1 MNNVNVIDHGTG
13 NIKSINNLLDSV
25 KAKHQLA
32 SSPRSLEN
40 ASHIIIPGV
49 GHFETAMG
57 RLREQ
62 EMDIAIINAT
72 RRGVPILGIC
82 LGMQILYEYSEEG
95 MSEGLGLMK
104 GQVVKKVPS
113 NIDRFK
119 VPNVGW
125 LSVERK
131 KASSLFKNINN
142 EDSIF
147 YFANSYAVKSDDQSD
162 VTSTYSFDDEYV
174 AHSEKE
180 NIYGTQFHPE
190 KSGDVG
196 HKLMQNFLNLG
207 QRT

>member
-1 MNNVNVIDHGTG
+1 MINVIDHGTG
-13 NIKSINNLLDSV
+13 NIASINNFLERV
-25 KAKHQLA
+25 NAQHQLA
-32 SSPRSLEN
+32 SEPKSLEG

-49 GHFETAMG
+49 GHFASAIIK
-57 RLREQ
+57 LKEQ
-62 EMDIAIINAT
+62 ELDKAIVNAAK
-72 RRGVPILGIC
+72 RGVPILGIC

-104 GQVVKKVPS
+104 GRVVKKVPS

-131 KASSLFKNINN
+131 KASSLFQNINN
-142 EDSIF
+142 EDLIF

-174 AHSEKE
+174 AHSERE

>member
-1 MNNVNVIDHGTG
+1 MINVIDHGTG
-13 NIKSINNLLDSV
+13 NIASINNFLETV
-25 KAKHQLA
+25 NAQHQLA
-32 SSPRSLEN
+32 SEPKSLEE

-49 GHFETAMG
+49 GHFASAIIK
-57 RLREQ
+57 LKEQ
-62 EMDIAIINAT
+62 ELDKAIINAA

-104 GQVVKKVPS
+104 GRVVKKIPS
-113 NIDRFK
+113 NMDRFK

-125 LSVERK
+125 LSVECK
-131 KASSLFKNINN
+131 KVSSLFQNINN

-147 YFANSYAVKSDDQSD
+147 YFANSFAVKSDDQSY
-162 VTSTYSFDDEYV
+162 VTSTYSFDHDYV
-174 AHSEKE
+174 ASSEKE

-190 KSGDVG
+190 KSGNAG

>member
-1 MNNVNVIDHGTG
+1 MINVIDHGTG
-13 NIKSINNLLDSV
+13 NIASINNLLDRV
-25 KAKHQLA
+25 KVQYQLA
-32 SSPRSLEN
+32 SEPKNLEEV
-40 ASHIIIPGV
+40 SHIIIPGV
-49 GHFETAMG
+49 GHFGSVMNN
-57 RLREQ
+57 LKKQ
-62 EMDIAIINAT
+62 KLDKAIIDAAK
-72 RRGVPILGIC
+72 RGVPILGIC

-104 GQVVKKVPS
+104 GRVVKKIPS
-113 NIDRFK
+113 NIDRLK

-125 LSVERK
+125 LSVECK
-131 KASSLFKNINN
+131 KASSLFQNINN

-147 YFANSYAVKSDDQSD
+147 YFANSYAVKSDDQSY
-162 VTSTYSFDDEYV
+162 VTSTYNFDDDYV
-174 AHSEKE
+174 ASSEKE

>member
-1 MNNVNVIDHGTG
+1 MINIIDHGTG
-13 NIKSINNLLDSV
+13 NIASINNFLERV
-25 KAKHQLA
+25 NAQHQLA
-32 SSPRSLEN
+32 SEPKSLEK

-49 GHFETAMG
+49 GHFASAIIK
-57 RLREQ
+57 LKEQ
-62 EMDIAIINAT
+62 ELDKAIVNAAK
-72 RRGVPILGIC
+72 RGVPILGIC

-104 GQVVKKVPS
+104 GRVVKKIPS

-125 LSVERK
+125 LSVENK
-131 KASSLFKNINN
+131 KASSLFQNINN

-147 YFANSYAVKSDDQSD
+147 YFANSYAVKSGNQSD
-162 VTSTYSFDDEYV
+162 VISTYNFDDEYV
-174 AHSEKE
+174 ASSEKE

-196 HKLMQNFLNLG
+196 HKLMQNFLNIG
-207 QRT
+207 QHV

>member
-1 MNNVNVIDHGTG
+1 MINVIDHGTG
-13 NIKSINNLLDSV
+13 NIASINNFLERV
-25 KAKHQLA
+25 NAQHQLA
-32 SSPRSLEN
+32 SEPKSLEE

-49 GHFETAMG
+49 GHFASAMIK
-57 RLREQ
+57 LKEQ
-62 EMDIAIINAT
+62 ELDKAIIDAAK
-72 RRGVPILGIC
+72 RGVPILGIC

-104 GQVVKKVPS
+104 GRVVKKVPS

-131 KASSLFKNINN
+131 KASSLFQNINN

-174 AHSEKE
+174 AHSERE

>member
-1 MNNVNVIDHGTG
+1 MINVIDHGVG
-13 NIKSINNLLDSV
+13 NIASINNLLERV
-25 KAKHQLA
+25 NAQHQLA
-32 SSPRSLEN
+32 SEPKSLEE

-49 GHFETAMG
+49 GHFASAIIK
-57 RLREQ
+57 LKEQ
-62 EMDIAIINAT
+62 ELDKAIINAA

-95 MSEGLGLMK
+95 MLEGLGLMK
-104 GQVVKKVPS
+104 GCVVKKIPS

-125 LSVERK
+125 LSVEYK
-131 KASSLFKNINN
+131 KASSLFQNINI

-147 YFANSYAVKSDDQSD
+147 YFSNSYAVKSDDLSD
-162 VTSTYSFDDEYV
+162 VTSTYNFDDEYV
-174 AHSEKE
+174 ASSEKE

-196 HKLMQNFLNLG
+196 YKFMQNFLNLG
-207 QRT
+207 QQA

>member
-1 MNNVNVIDHGTG
+1 
-13 NIKSINNLLDSV
+13 
-25 KAKHQLA
+25 
-32 SSPRSLEN
+32 
-40 ASHIIIPGV
+40 
-49 GHFETAMG
+49 
-57 RLREQ
+57 
-62 EMDIAIINAT
+62 
-72 RRGVPILGIC
+72 
-82 LGMQILYEYSEEG
+82 
-95 MSEGLGLMK
+95 LGLMK
-104 GQVVKKVPS
+104 GRVVKKVPS

-131 KASSLFKNINN
+131 KASSLFQNINN

>member
-1 MNNVNVIDHGTG
+1 MINVIDHGTG
-13 NIKSINNLLDSV
+13 NIASINNFLKRV
-25 KAKHQLA
+25 NAQHQLA
-32 SSPRSLEN
+32 SEPKSLEK

-49 GHFETAMG
+49 GHFASAIIK
-57 RLREQ
+57 LKEQ
-62 EMDIAIINAT
+62 ELDKAIINAA

-104 GQVVKKVPS
+104 GRVVKKVPS

-125 LSVERK
+125 LSVECK
-131 KASSLFKNINN
+131 KSSRLFQNINN

-147 YFANSYAVKSDDQSD
+147 YFANSYAVKSGDQSD

>member
-1 MNNVNVIDHGTG
+1 MLNVIDHGTG
-13 NIKSINNLLDSV
+13 NITSIYNFLDSV
-25 KAKHQLA
+25 KVQHKLA
-32 SSPRSLEN
+32 SAPESLVN

-49 GHFETAMG
+49 GHFGSAMSK
-57 RLREQ
+57 LRERGL
-62 EMDIAIINAT
+62 DKAIIDAA

-104 GQVVKKVPS
+104 GRVVKKVPL

-125 LSVERK
+125 LNVKCK
-131 KASSLFKNINN
+131 KVSSLFQKINN

-147 YFANSYAVKSDDQSD
+147 YFTNSYAVKSKGHSCI
-162 VTSTYSFDDEYV
+162 TSTYNFDDDYV
-174 AHSEKE
+174 ASSEKD
-180 NIYGTQFHPE
+180 NIYCTQFHPE
-190 KSGDVG
+190 KSGNVG
-196 HKLMQNFLNLG
+196 HKLMQNFLNLK

>member
-1 MNNVNVIDHGTG
+1 MINVIDHGTG
-13 NIKSINNLLDSV
+13 NIASINNFLETV
-25 KAKHQLA
+25 NAQHQLA
-32 SSPRSLEN
+32 SEPKSLEE

-49 GHFETAMG
+49 GHFTSAIIK
-57 RLREQ
+57 LKEQ
-62 EMDIAIINAT
+62 ELDKAIINAA

-104 GQVVKKVPS
+104 GRVVKKIPS
-113 NIDRFK
+113 NMDRFK

-125 LSVERK
+125 LSVECK
-131 KASSLFKNINN
+131 KASSLFQNINN

-147 YFANSYAVKSDDQSD
+147 YFANSYAVKSDDQSY
-162 VTSTYSFDDEYV
+162 VTSTYSFDHDYV
-174 AHSEKE
+174 ASSEKE

-190 KSGDVG
+190 KSGNAG

>member
-1 MNNVNVIDHGTG
+1 MISVINHGTG
-13 NIKSINNLLDSV
+13 NIASINNLLDRFN
-25 KAKHQLA
+25 AQRQLA
-32 SSPRSLEN
+32 SSQKSLEE

-49 GHFETAMG
+49 GHFGSAMNN
-57 RLREQ
+57 LKKQ
-62 EMDIAIINAT
+62 KLDKAIIKAAK
-72 RRGVPILGIC
+72 RRVPILGIC

-104 GQVVKKVPS
+104 GQVVRKFPS

-125 LSVERK
+125 LSVECK
-131 KASSLFKNINN
+131 KSSHLFQNINN
-142 EDSIF
+142 EDSVF
-147 YFANSYAVKSDDQSD
+147 YFANSYAVKSDEQSD
-162 VTSTYSFDDEYV
+162 FTSTYSFDDEYV

-190 KSGDVG
+190 KSGNVG

-207 QRT
+207 QQI